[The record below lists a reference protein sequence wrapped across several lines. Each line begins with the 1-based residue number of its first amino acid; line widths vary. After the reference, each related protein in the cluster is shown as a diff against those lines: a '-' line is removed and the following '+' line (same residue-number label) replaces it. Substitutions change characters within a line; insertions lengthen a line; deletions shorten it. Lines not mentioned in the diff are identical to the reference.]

1 VKNLKM
7 IANSYSGDFKELVG
21 YLLEVTYKSFGKLTE
36 TKAFLEAHSIITKKE
51 ITRELIIVLYK

>member
-1 VKNLKM
+1 M

-21 YLLEVTYKSFGKLTE
+21 YLLEVTYNSFGKLTE
-36 TKAFLEAHSIITKKE
+36 TKAFLGVHSIITKKE